1 LLLHASQLSKLF
13 PEDSMVS
20 LKLIDRIAVA
30 AIFVTSFAVP
40 AASFACAGGTRGEPA
55 TRLSMND
62 GGERRFYT
70 TGPLGTTTCRVDVA
84 AGGKVVADVQV
95 LNDDVFQTISAGM
108 PVRDVLAI
116 IGPPSGKMRFER
128 TKTTAWEY
136 HYQDSWGYTADF
148 SVIVDDAGIVVGK
161 FRARRDT

>member
-1 LLLHASQLSKLF
+1 
-13 PEDSMVS
+13 MVS

-30 AIFVTSFAVP
+30 AIFATSVAVP
-40 AASFACAGGTRGEPA
+40 AAAFACAGSARGELA
-55 TRLSMND
+55 SRVAMS
-62 GGERRFYT
+62 GGLERRFYT

-108 PVRDVLAI
+108 PANDVLAI
-116 IGPPSGKMRFER
+116 IGPPSGKMRFDA
-128 TKTTAWEY
+128 TKTTAWDY
-136 HYQDSWGYTADF
+136 HYRDSWGYTSDF

-161 FRARRDT
+161 FSARRDA